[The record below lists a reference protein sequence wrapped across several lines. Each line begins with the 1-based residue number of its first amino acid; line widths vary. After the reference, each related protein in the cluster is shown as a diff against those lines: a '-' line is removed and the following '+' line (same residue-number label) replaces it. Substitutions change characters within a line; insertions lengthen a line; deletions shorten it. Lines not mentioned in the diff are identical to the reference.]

1 MYRYIVHVIIHY
13 LSLLHRL
20 DPLGTLS
27 IPFLHNRR
35 CPWWE
40 TWRRWFIR
48 PWITLTRFVVVC
60 CIQSSFHSTL
70 QGHWI
75 PTQRK
80 NRVCW
85 LKLGSH
91 SVQILKNDFLICFIG
106 LLQKYLSRDLNFIR
120 LVPIHEPSSD
130 KSTVYFSFCWYP
142 MPL

>member
-1 MYRYIVHVIIHY
+1 MWWSAYCSCLKSYFDNVYIVHVIIHY

-20 DPLGTLS
+20 GPLGTLS

-48 PWITLTRFVVVC
+48 PWITLMRFVIVC

-85 LKLGSH
+85 LIKTWFPFSTNLKKWFLDLFH
-91 SVQILKNDFLICFIG
+91 WIATKILVKGPKF
-106 LLQKYLSRDLNFIR
+106 Y
-120 LVPIHEPSSD
+120 
-130 KSTVYFSFCWYP
+130 
-142 MPL
+142 